1 LAEKNSQVGKIDKRG
16 STMKNPQPA
25 PRTIDDYIAG
35 FPGDVQEILQKIR
48 MTIRKAAP
56 KADETIS
63 YKIPTFNI
71 NDRYLIY
78 FAAYKKHIS
87 LYPAPI
93 GVPEFEEEISPY
105 VSGKGTLQFP
115 LNKPIPYKLI
125 TKIVKFRVKENLARA
140 QAKGTK

>member
-1 LAEKNSQVGKIDKRG
+1 
-16 STMKNPQPA
+16 MKNQQTMA
-25 PRTIDDYIAG
+25 RDIDQYIAR
-35 FPGDVQEILQKIR
+35 FPEEIQEILQKIR

-56 KADETIS
+56 QAEETIS
-63 YKIPTFNI
+63 YQIPTFNLHAH
-71 NDRYLIY
+71 YLIY

-125 TKIVKFRVKENLARA
+125 TKIVRFRAKENLARA